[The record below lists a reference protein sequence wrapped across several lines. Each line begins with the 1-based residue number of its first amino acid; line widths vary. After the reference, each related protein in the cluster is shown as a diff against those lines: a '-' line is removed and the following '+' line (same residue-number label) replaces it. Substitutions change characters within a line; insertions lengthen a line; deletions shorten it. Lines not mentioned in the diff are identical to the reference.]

1 MISTTRQL
9 PIDSKHV
16 LGDLLVTS
24 LLVTSGDHPS
34 YLILLLY
41 GASQERGRER
51 ERLRKVGFGGHT
63 HDHSTQTKGSE
74 SEASLYQ
81 IARPHLKTKDCTG
94 ATEHKHT
101 WRPTLL
107 LWILILAW
115 MSRGASL
122 ESRKSRENFSP
133 KSMSWLQPPHS
144 HVSWGPGLGPEP
156 EIGLDCECG
165 KLLPR
170 DSA

>member
-1 MISTTRQL
+1 MVSTIRQL

-24 LLVTSGDHPS
+24 LLVTSGDHHTSS
-34 YLILLLY
+34 YYSVGPLR
-41 GASQERGRER
+41 RGG
-51 ERLRKVGFGGHT
+51 ERLRKIGFCGHT
-63 HDHSTQTKGSE
+63 HDHSTQTKVSE
-74 SEASLYQ
+74 FEASLYH
-81 IARPHLKTKDCTG
+81 IARPHLKTRQYVSRRTY
-94 ATEHKHT
+94 THT

-144 HVSWGPGLGPEP
+144 HVSWGPGLGPEL